1 LNLIAL
7 KKKIDLYLLLL
18 CVLALFV
25 LILKSLRLGYFP
37 MWMDEGFYYL
47 AAQKI
52 RALGYPLYPSGHVLY
67 KSIFYSY
74 ALAFFSLF
82 SGFSVQALRFFS
94 VLIHV
99 MTPLL
104 AYVLLKDILKK
115 EILVAFGILFYFSS
129 WQTEYSRVILYF
141 GLTELLIFLGVIL
154 FFRNRF
160 LSRGNLYFLVWI
172 AALLTHQL
180 AIALIFCFLA
190 LLVVTGKR
198 FFSKKNI
205 LVFMLWLPLFAFVQL
220 QEVFLWK
227 VGQAYSTQGVTSLR
241 DALSYFFK
249 GFSFDYLGMLRRS
262 FPFFWPLFLVGAGIF
277 LITLYIKKTKK
288 REISVSEKFILFL
301 LINFGLTTLSLGF
314 MRTHPMPRYLFPF
327 IVQFLLLNLYFLY
340 DFSRLLFQK
349 VVRPSWAGPLSLI
362 PTLLIPFLF
371 VRDVGI
377 NNLSTIIRREYVDQ
391 IRTDIIY
398 TSGRYF
404 QEDHRSCAEYVKGHL
419 RPGDKVIAMNMIFE
433 HIYGGQVDA
442 WLFSGGPGTWDA
454 GEYAHGRWVDF
465 YLGVPWLRTVEEL
478 KDMIDRN
485 LREGGRVWVVS
496 STSIEKLSHINKGI
510 RDFLR
515 QNSFRTRWLGKDGFS
530 RAYLFDQDITPSRFY
545 EAEWGIY
552 EPGELESVHNLSES
566 SCVRIRQRYLTS
578 FVHFDKG
585 IEELRLF
592 FRHSEGRSVKLRF
605 KLYGKTL
612 AQKVARI
619 DGNRAIFKVE
629 TPRSDWYYLEIV
641 PLTGPAH
648 FDYMEHFSA
657 DKAPAESVA
666 GSPFH
671 PKPRLK
677 TSSIGIK

>member
-1 LNLIAL
+1 M
-7 KKKIDLYLLLL
+7 KKRIDFYLLLL

-52 RALGYPLYPSGHVLY
+52 RALGYPLYPSGHILF
-67 KSIFYSY
+67 KSIFFSY

-82 SGFSVQALRFFS
+82 SGFSAEALRFFS
-94 VLIHV
+94 VLVHV

-104 AYVLLKDILKK
+104 AYLLLKDILKK

-141 GLTELLIFLGVIL
+141 GLTELLILLGVIL

-160 LSRGNLYFLVWI
+160 LSRRNLYFLVWI

-180 AIALIFCFLA
+180 AISLIFCFLA
-190 LLVVTGKR
+190 LLVLTGKR

-205 LVFMLWLPLFAFVQL
+205 LSFALWLPLIAFVQL
-220 QEVFLWK
+220 QEVLVWK
-227 VGQAYSTQGVTSLR
+227 VGQAYSTQAVTSVR
-241 DALSYFFK
+241 DTLSYFFK
-249 GFSFDYLGMLRRS
+249 DFSFNYLGMLRRS
-262 FPFFWPLFLVGAGIF
+262 FPFFWPLFLVGTCLF
-277 LITLYIKKTKK
+277 LITLCIKKTKK
-288 REISVSEKFILFL
+288 GEFSVSEKFILFL
-301 LINFGLTTLSLGF
+301 LINFGLTTLSLGL

-327 IVQFLLLNLYFLY
+327 SAQFLLINLYFLY
-340 DFSRLLFQK
+340 DFSRVLFQK
-349 VVRPSWAGPLSLI
+349 VFKPSWAGPLALV

-377 NNLSTIIRREYVDQ
+377 NKLSSIFRREYVDQ

-419 RPGDKVIAMNMIFE
+419 RKGDKVIAMNMIFE

-454 GEYAHGRWVDF
+454 GEYTHGQWVDF

-478 KDMIDRN
+478 KDMISRN
-485 LREGGRVWVVS
+485 LGEGGRVWVVS
-496 STSIEKLSHINKGI
+496 TTSIEKRGHINKGI
-510 RDFLR
+510 RDFLH

-530 RAYLFDQDITPSRFY
+530 RAYLFDDTVTPSRFY
-545 EAEWGIY
+545 EAEWGIF
-552 EPGELESVHNLSES
+552 EPGALEPVHNLSES
-566 SCVRIRQRYLTS
+566 SCVRIRQKYLTS

-592 FRHSEGRSVKLRF
+592 FRRSEGRRVKIRF
-605 KLYGKTL
+605 RLYGKTL
-612 AQKVARI
+612 AEKAVRI
-619 DGNRAIFKVE
+619 EGHRAIFGVE

-648 FDYMEHFSA
+648 FDYMEHTST
-657 DKAPAESVA
+657 DKASRGGVCYTMEPD
-666 GSPFH
+666 P
-671 PKPRLK
+671 
-677 TSSIGIK
+677 